1 MNRDNE
7 LRIAVPRGALFK
19 DTVDLLSGLGLNTD
33 EIESDSRKLMFDDV
47 GKVSGTD
54 VEIKVVTIRP
64 SDVPTYVEYGAAHIG
79 ITGKDVLVEQREHD
93 FYEFVD
99 LGYGKCSLVYAT
111 PKESVD
117 FELQGKRLGA
127 MRVASKYPR
136 TTTRL
141 FEQAGRQVEII
152 EVRGSVEIA
161 PAAGLAEGIVDLTAT
176 GNTLKANGLVVR
188 EEIVQCSARLIANVV
203 AHKLKG
209 ELIEEVSR
217 QAKEWRDEEVVSER
231 SRV

>member
-1 MNRDNE
+1 MNRENE
-7 LRIAVPRGALFK
+7 LRIAVPRGALFE
-19 DTVDLLSGLGLNTD
+19 DTVDLLRGLGLKTD
-33 EIESDSRKLMFDDV
+33 ELTSDSRKLMFDDM
-47 GKVSGTD
+47 GAIKGTD
-54 VEIKVVTIRP
+54 AEVKVVTIRP

-99 LGYGKCSLVYAT
+99 LGYGKCSLVYAK
-111 PKESVD
+111 PKESGD
-117 FELQGKRLGA
+117 FEVQEKTLGA
-127 MRVASKYPR
+127 MRIATKYPR
-136 TTTRL
+136 ATARF

-161 PAAGLAEGIVDLTAT
+161 PAAGLAEGVVDLTAT
-176 GNTLKANGLVVR
+176 GNTLKANGLEVR

-209 ELIEEVSR
+209 DLVEEVSR
-217 QAKEWRDEEVVSER
+217 QAKELRDEEVVSER